1 LETAMNDPRISAL
14 ICALV
19 AAWLGYTIFVSTEA
33 PGSFLAIAQWTFFFV
48 AVAGLG
54 VALARLVQRR

>member
-1 LETAMNDPRISAL
+1 MNDPRISAL

-19 AAWLGYTIFVSTEA
+19 AAWLGYTIFFSTEA